1 MKIKGYTTKFDV
13 NQPVWVFRNNKI
25 RKLITL
31 NLASIQTRVSEAGH
45 KEIVEEWGLRSKE
58 KGEGEW
64 TFIGYF
70 SSKEMFKTKA
80 EAVKSICV

>member
-31 NLASIQTRVSEAGH
+31 NLAAVRTNIGEAGH
-45 KEIVEEWGLRSKE
+45 QETIEEWGLRSEE
-58 KGEGEW
+58 KREGEW
-64 TFIGYF
+64 VFVGYF
-70 SSKEMFKTKA
+70 YSTDMFETKA
-80 EAVKSICV
+80 KAVKSICV